1 MDSDDG
7 SKKEEDEHD
16 ETTIDT
22 ASEKTEK
29 ANPIKGSHDE
39 LSAGEGDEEPHV
51 ATWKP
56 ENLKS
61 PPWILIMNEI
71 PGDALL

>member
-7 SKKEEDEHD
+7 SMKEEDDEDD

-51 ATWKP
+51 AT
-56 ENLKS
+56 
-61 PPWILIMNEI
+61 
-71 PGDALL
+71 